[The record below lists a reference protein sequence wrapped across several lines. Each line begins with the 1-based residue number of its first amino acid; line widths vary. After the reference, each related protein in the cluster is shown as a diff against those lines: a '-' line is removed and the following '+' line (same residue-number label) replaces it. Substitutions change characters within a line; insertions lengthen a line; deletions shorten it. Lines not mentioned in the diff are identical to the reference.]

1 MSPQEMRR
9 QRVREMITKYGGG
22 LAQCSGDVTISNG
35 LSIQQI
41 VGSQPSREQE
51 DDARFI
57 SKYFDTVANKQY

>member
-1 MSPQEMRR
+1 
-9 QRVREMITKYGGG
+9 MINKYGGG
-22 LAQCSGDVTISNG
+22 LAQTSGDVTISNG

-51 DDARFI
+51 DDARFV